1 MFQWIVQERI
11 VDAKRIN
18 LFVGFRVHFL
28 SLLNFLPDMIL
39 VFLHWLQYLLGI
51 SFGFLAKGHPS

>member
-39 VFLHWLQYLLGI
+39 VFLYWLPYK
-51 SFGFLAKGHPS
+51 FMEVVR